1 MSRKKLSDNEA
12 EFIKGSSS
20 PATSSPQPKQKTIP
34 DDIMQILEPQQKPP
48 KPATIRFTADLP
60 EELHRRLTL
69 AAAKAGKRK
78 VDLVRELLDRIL
90 PNEQ

>member
-1 MSRKKLSDNEA
+1 
-12 EFIKGSSS
+12 
-20 PATSSPQPKQKTIP
+20 
-34 DDIMQILEPQQKPP
+34 MQILEPKQKPP

-69 AAAKAGKRK
+69 AAAKAGKKK

-90 PNEQ
+90 PSEQ